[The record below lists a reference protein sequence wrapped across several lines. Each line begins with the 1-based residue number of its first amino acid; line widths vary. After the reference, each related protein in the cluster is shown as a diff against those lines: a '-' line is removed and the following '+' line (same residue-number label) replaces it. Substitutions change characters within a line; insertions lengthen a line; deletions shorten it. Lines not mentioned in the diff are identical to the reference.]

1 MAYEMTIPGD
11 PRLAQRISETAAAG
25 ALSHAIILSGQGD
38 LAAAARYTAAAMQCS
53 AANRPCGVCPACSKV
68 LRGIHPDVIT
78 VEDAEHK
85 NISVDVLRSV
95 RADAYIIPNEGAR
108 KVYIFPDCDKLDPKA
123 QNVLLKVVEE
133 GPPHAAFLF
142 CAENSAQLLQTIRSR
157 SVEWKLAPAG
167 NGGAKREEAQ
177 QLCLLLS
184 ERRNAEITAFC
195 TDLENSKVSREE
207 LQSILSDARDLLTAA
222 LSASY
227 GVETGDNIAPQL
239 AREMG
244 RRRIAA
250 AIEVLQRFI
259 RECGYNI
266 GVGHLTGALAVAL
279 TQ

>member
-1 MAYEMTIPGD
+1 VAQHMTIPGD
-11 PRLAQRISETAAAG
+11 PRLAERISEAAARG

-38 LAAAARYTAAAMQCS
+38 LTAAARYTAAAMQCGETH
-53 AANRPCGVCPACSKV
+53 RPCGQCPACSKV
-68 LRGIHPDVIT
+68 LRGIHPDVIC
-78 VEDAEHK
+78 VEDSEHK
-85 NISVDVLRSV
+85 NISIDVLRSV

-108 KVYIFPDCDKLDPKA
+108 KIYIFPDCDKLDPKA

-157 SVEWKLAPAG
+157 SVEWKLSPREG
-167 NGGAKREEAQ
+167 SSTWSEEAQ
-177 QLCLLLS
+177 ALCLLIS
-184 ERRNAEITAFC
+184 ERKRAEIAAFC
-195 TDLENSKVSREE
+195 ADLENSKVSREE
-207 LQSILSDARDLLTAA
+207 LQSILSNARDLLTAA

-227 GVETGDNIAPQL
+227 GAGSGDSLSARL

-250 AIEVLQRFI
+250 AIDVLQRFI

-279 TQ
+279 EQ